1 MLQEKIDSLVKACK
15 YSFISNKK
23 NYCGSANAFSE
34 FKDFIENPLPE
45 KTERIEK
52 LFESFEALYPYL
64 KLIAKANNLLPLDE
78 KTIEAYWLGNELL
91 EKVSLNETKEMILSD
106 FAKPGLLP
114 KSIAERKAE
123 SIPFGSVPHHSF
135 HVLYINF
142 VSKKVEPVL
151 KNLDS
156 CLITWGNVKEVQ
168 ENSLVVDSVQLV
180 FDSGEF
186 KLKEKR
192 KSIDSGFVSQA
203 EKNSFVSVHW
213 NFAVELIEKQELK
226 SLKHFTE
233 KNINAVNSVFSKEP
247 LLR

>member
-1 MLQEKIDSLVKACK
+1 MDQKKIDSLVKACR

-23 NYCGSANAFSE
+23 NYCGTTDAFSE

-45 KTERIEK
+45 KTNKIET
-52 LFESFEALYPYL
+52 LFMSFEALYPYL
-64 KLIAKANNLLPLDE
+64 KLIAKANKLSPLDE
-78 KTIEAYWLGNELL
+78 KVVDAYWIGNELL
-91 EKVSLNETKEMILSD
+91 EKVSLDETKEMILAD
-106 FAKPGLLP
+106 FVKPGLLP
-114 KSIAERKAE
+114 KSIALKKAE

-135 HVLYINF
+135 HVLFINF
-142 VSKKVEPVL
+142 VSRKVEPVL

-156 CLITWGNVKEVQ
+156 CLISWGKIKEVK

-192 KSIDSGFVSQA
+192 KAIDSGLVFGA

-213 NFAVELIEKQELK
+213 DFAVELIEKQQLK

-233 KNINAVNSVFSKEP
+233 KNITAVNSF
-247 LLR
+247 L